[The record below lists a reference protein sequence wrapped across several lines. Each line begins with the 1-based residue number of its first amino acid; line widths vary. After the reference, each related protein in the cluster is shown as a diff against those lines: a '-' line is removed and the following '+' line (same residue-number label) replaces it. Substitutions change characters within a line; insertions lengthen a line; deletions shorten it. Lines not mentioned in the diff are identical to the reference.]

1 MSESSSH
8 KRAKSRAAGAS
19 GQIEKKL
26 SGNRRLDAVSKNK
39 ATEIERSGTSECL
52 ENAARRLKQSGKPQ
66 RVLQVPQ
73 QDMNKASKAMRKTGT
88 GGTVKNM
95 SGTKKRSISKKNE
108 SNQ

>member
-8 KRAKSRAAGAS
+8 KKAKSRAAGAS
-19 GQIEKKL
+19 GQTEKKI
-26 SGNRRLDAVSKNK
+26 SGNRRLDAVSTNK
-39 ATEIERSGTSECL
+39 ATEIERSGTYECL

-73 QDMNKASKAMRKTGT
+73 HDMDKATKAMRKTGT

-95 SGTKKRSISKKNE
+95 GGTKSRSVPKKK
-108 SNQ
+108 S